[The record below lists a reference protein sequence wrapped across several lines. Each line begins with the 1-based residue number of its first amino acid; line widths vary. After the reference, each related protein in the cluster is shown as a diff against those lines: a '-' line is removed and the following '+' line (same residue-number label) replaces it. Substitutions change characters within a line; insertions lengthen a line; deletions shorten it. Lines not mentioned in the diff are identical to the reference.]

1 MNRKNWLPA
10 VLLSLLAVGC
20 GTEQAKEDK
29 QETPKIDASNISLGA
44 SPLTIERID
53 TAMMNIES
61 LAGAKAF
68 LAKHAGLRSDF
79 LQPQPGA
86 IEAATAE
93 KIFQTVS
100 NPAYRKFYGEVQ
112 KTFGN
117 GDNLHAQFEDA
128 FKHVK
133 YFYPKFEVPPVQ
145 TVVSGLGFLSRDG
158 AALSV
163 SDSLVVVSLDFYAGP
178 KASFVP
184 NVPNFLLRKY
194 TPEALVPSVMGVM
207 AERFIARDPQ
217 DKSLLELTDTET
229 HKNVIW
235 AHFVKEKLLFETNHF
250 KKVKYT
256 GDRPYTAEIGRDCPG
271 AIGRWL
277 GWEIVRKYLRENP
290 NVTLPQLLAN
300 PDAQDIFTKS
310 KYKGE

>member
-1 MNRKNWLPA
+1 MR
-10 VLLSLLAVGC
+10 
-20 GTEQAKEDK
+20 
-29 QETPKIDASNISLGA
+29 
-44 SPLTIERID
+44 
-53 TAMMNIES
+53 
-61 LAGAKAF
+61 
-68 LAKHAGLRSDF
+68 
-79 LQPQPGA
+79 
-86 IEAATAE
+86 
-93 KIFQTVS
+93 
-100 NPAYRKFYGEVQ
+100 
-112 KTFGN
+112 
-117 GDNLHAQFEDA
+117 AQFEDA

-133 YFYPKFEVPPVQ
+133 YFYPKFDVPRVQ

-163 SDSLVVVSLDFYAGP
+163 SDSSVVVSLDFYAGP

-194 TPEALVPSVMGVM
+194 TPEALAPSVVGVL
-207 AERFIARDPQ
+207 AERFIVRDPA
-217 DKSLLELTDTET
+217 DKSLLADMIHEAKKMEFVRQTMPAVPDSLILYYSPKQLADSKAN
-229 HKNVIW
+229 KNVIW

-250 KKVKYT
+250 KKVKYI

-290 NVTLPQLLAN
+290 DVTLPQLLAN